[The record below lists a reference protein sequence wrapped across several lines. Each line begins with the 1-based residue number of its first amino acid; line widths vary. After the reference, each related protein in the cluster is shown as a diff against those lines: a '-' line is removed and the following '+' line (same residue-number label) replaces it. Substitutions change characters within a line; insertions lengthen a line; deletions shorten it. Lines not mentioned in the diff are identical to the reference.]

1 MAARPLDREIL
12 RLAGPAFVT
21 LLAEPVY
28 LLADTAVVGH
38 LGTPQLAGLAVA
50 STILL
55 TANSLF
61 IFLAYGTTAAV
72 ARLIGAGDRKAAIH
86 QAVQGVWLGAFS
98 GIALAAVLG
107 LFSAPLVHLLGARD
121 DVATNALLYL
131 RISLVGLPF
140 LMVVMAGTGFLRGV
154 QDTRTPLLVAV
165 GTATLNLVLELVL
178 VFGLDRG
185 IGASA
190 LGTVIAQVVGAGF
203 YVAAVVRGS
212 RVEQV
217 ELRPHPSTQRRLIRV
232 GRDLA
237 VRTAS
242 LRLALLALT
251 AVAARISSVA
261 LASHQISFE
270 IWSFLAM
277 GLDALAIAG
286 QSMIG
291 HRLGSGSAANARTAG
306 RRLLVLGVLA
316 GVASGVVVAVLS
328 PWLPRVFTR
337 DQAVIDLTR
346 SLLLVVAVLQP
357 VASVA
362 FVLDGVLIGAGD
374 QRFLA
379 RAMALATVGMVLAL
393 APVLPLD
400 LGIGWAWAGFGVF
413 MVIRAVTLLLRFRAD
428 RWTVTGASV

>member
-86 QAVQGVWLGAFS
+86 QAVQGVWLGALS
-98 GIALAAVLG
+98 GVALAVVLG
-107 LFSAPLVHLLGARD
+107 LFSAPLVHLLGARG
-121 DVATNALLYL
+121 DVAANALLYL
-131 RISLVGLPF
+131 RISLLGLPF

-165 GTATLNLVLELVL
+165 GTATLNLVLELIL

-203 YVAAVVRGS
+203 YVVAVVRGS
-212 RVEQV
+212 RAEQV

-286 QSMIG
+286 QSMVG
-291 HRLGSGSAANARTAG
+291 HRLGSGSAVNARVAG
-306 RRLLVLGVLA
+306 RRLLALGVIA
-316 GVASGVVVAVLS
+316 GIGTGVVVAALS
-328 PWLPRVFTR
+328 PWLPRIFTK
-337 DQAVIDLTR
+337 DPAVIELTR

-357 VASVA
+357 IASIA

-379 RAMALATVGMVLAL
+379 RAMALATVGMVIAL

-400 LGIGWAWAGFGVF
+400 LGIGWAWAAFGVF